1 MKKHI
6 ENIRKSLKKKGYTPT
21 SDRIRQAIDI
31 VCPDGVD
38 ILQKKS
44 TIVDETIRLINLYQ
58 ESTITESS
66 DTIQADNDSLNIDNS
81 PLPTPHIDTNT
92 SEVNTTEIVVS
103 VEEKHNLIAVQSTA
117 LDIDLSDTETIQ
129 LCDQIPDVF
138 DDYASFVN
146 TVTGAIK
153 TFIDD
158 KFDKQE
164 SQSVGDSI
172 SDLRQ
177 HIAARQARLD
187 KKFASGLNEVK
198 GDLEQIRSQF
208 KSRQSAIVERFKIPT
223 G

>member
-1 MKKHI
+1 MKSYI
-6 ENIRKSLKKKGYTPT
+6 ENIRKSLKQKGYTPT
-21 SDRIRQAIDI
+21 SDQIRQAIDI

-38 ILQKKS
+38 ILQNKS
-44 TIVDETIRLINLYQ
+44 AIVDETIRLIDLSHSSN
-58 ESTITESS
+58 IT
-66 DTIQADNDSLNIDNS
+66 DTIQTDNS
-81 PLPTPHIDTNT
+81 LLPTPDPDT
-92 SEVNTTEIVVS
+92 SEADTSEIVVS

-117 LDIDLSDTETIQ
+117 LDIDLSSTETIE

-164 SQSVGDSI
+164 SQSVGNSI

-177 HIAARQARLD
+177 HIATRQARLD